1 MPTDVALELSTID
14 SLSDLF
20 NVVVEVEL
28 FSLFLTEIFIA
39 CILVFLNR
47 GLGGVHPLTGFGLA
61 LDRQSFVSIVI
72 LRGRQPLF
80 SLYRSLKA
88 DLSWCQRKRRCSRLV
103 QKI

>member
-39 CILVFLNR
+39 CILVFLNM
-47 GLGGVHPLTGFGLA
+47 GLGGVHHLTEFRLA

-72 LRGRQPLF
+72 LRGR
-80 SLYRSLKA
+80 
-88 DLSWCQRKRRCSRLV
+88 
-103 QKI
+103 